1 MPTLNFGAIEKEA
14 RQLRNAELVRLQD
27 AFFAKASTYGPRLA
41 GAARSGLTTISS
53 SLRHLFSWNPQA
65 H

>member
-1 MPTLNFGAIEKEA
+1 MPTLNFGALEKEA
-14 RQLRNAELVRLQD
+14 RRLRNAELQRIQD
-27 AFFAKASTYGPRLA
+27 AFLAKASAHGTVLV
-41 GAARSGLTTISS
+41 GAARSALTAIGN

>member
-14 RQLRNAELVRLQD
+14 RQLRNAELQRIQE
-27 AFFAKASTYGPRLA
+27 AFFAKVSTHGSRLV
-41 GAARSGLTTISS
+41 GAAHSALTAIGH
-53 SLRHLFSWNPQA
+53 SLRHLFSWHPQA

>member
-14 RQLRNAELVRLQD
+14 RQLRNAELQRIQD
-27 AFFAKASTYGPRLA
+27 AFFAKVSAYIPLLVR
-41 GAARSGLTTISS
+41 AAHSALTAIGNG
-53 SLRHLFSWNPQA
+53 LRHLFSWNPQA

>member
-14 RQLRNAELVRLQD
+14 RQLRSAELQRIQD
-27 AFFAKASTYGPRLA
+27 ALFAKVSTYGHLL
-41 GAARSGLTTISS
+41 GSAAHSALTAIGN

>member
-14 RQLRNAELVRLQD
+14 RQLRNAVMQRIQD
-27 AFFAKASTYGPRLA
+27 AFFAKVGTYGSRLA
-41 GAARSGLTTISS
+41 TAAHSALTAIGN

>member
-27 AFFAKASTYGPRLA
+27 AFLAKVSTYGHKLA
-41 GAARSGLTTISS
+41 SAAHSALTAIGN